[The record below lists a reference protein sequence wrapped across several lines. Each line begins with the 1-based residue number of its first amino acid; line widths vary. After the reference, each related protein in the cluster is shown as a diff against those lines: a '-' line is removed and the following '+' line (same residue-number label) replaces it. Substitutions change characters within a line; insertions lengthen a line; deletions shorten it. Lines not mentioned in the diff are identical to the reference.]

1 MKKMVLFCGL
11 LSVVLGP
18 LAAQTLNPALYEELT
33 LSGFTGWRD
42 SYTGEESRKF
52 KIPVLYSSTADLR
65 LAFTDP
71 SLEEKIEFE
80 TEETWPAMTSGQKL
94 TVYFTA
100 QGPWV
105 WDRRLDALDYG
116 NGRIVLAG
124 GAGALAAEDS
134 AAPPADSGQ
143 DKAPAV
149 NPSPDEI
156 ASSKE
161 SPQEPEESAGFDY
174 GRAPKTVI
182 PQRITVHISGKT
194 PLQGRYYRLQ
204 VGSFSVRGNATR
216 AAASLKNAGLSPAFE
231 EYQKNVRVVLPRVP
245 GEDVVETARK
255 IGGAGFSEVWC
266 REEP

>member
-1 MKKMVLFCGL
+1 MKKLMLFCGL
-11 LSVVLGP
+11 LSVALGP
-18 LAAQTLNPALYEELT
+18 LAAQAFNPALYEELS
-33 LSGFTGWRD
+33 LSGFIGWRD
-42 SYTGEESRKF
+42 SYTGEEARKF
-52 KIPVLYSSTADLR
+52 KIPVLYSSAADLR

-71 SLEEKIEFE
+71 SLEEEIEFE
-80 TEETWPAMTSGQKL
+80 TEGTWPTMTSGQKL

-105 WDRRLDALDYG
+105 WDRRLDAMDYG
-116 NGRIVLAG
+116 NGRIVLAD
-124 GAGALAAEDS
+124 GAGTLAAEDS
-134 AAPPADSGQ
+134 AAPPAASGRA
-143 DKAPAV
+143 KAPVV

-174 GRAPKTVI
+174 GKAPKTGI
-182 PQRITVHISGKT
+182 PQRVTVHISGKA
-194 PLQGRYYRLQ
+194 PLRGRYYRLQ
-204 VGSFSVRGNATR
+204 VGSFSIRGNAAK
-216 AAASLKNAGLSPAFE
+216 AAGNLKNAGLSPAFE
-231 EYQKNVRVVLPRVP
+231 EYQNNVRVVLPRVP